1 VSLFNCSITT
11 EVFEGWIEHDLLPKL
26 KEKSVLIMDNA
37 TFHKGKSLKKLIQEA
52 GLSLKKLIQEA
63 GHYLVWL
70 PKYSPDLNLIEKM

>member
-1 VSLFNCSITT
+1 LIKNKLLTVSLFNCSITT

-26 KEKSVLIMDNA
+26 KEKSIRIMDNA

-52 GLSLKKLIQEA
+52 D
-63 GHYLVWL
+63 HYLVWL

>member
-1 VSLFNCSITT
+1 LIKNKLLTVSLFNCSITT

-52 GLSLKKLIQEA
+52 G
-63 GHYLVWL
+63 HYLVWL